1 MNRFLPVATAISAML
16 MSVYSANPSI
26 AAAIDVA
33 LGSDYF
39 QTTSASLTLSGIGTV
54 NLVGNPIG
62 PGNTDT
68 IIQRQQDAIIGG
80 APIPIQMTALS
91 LESTAPVN
99 IGGSFFDVFVTL
111 DSSKLSMDTGTLSVT
126 GTLAGGT
133 FTSTFDLFYDAR
145 FVPVTTG
152 LQPDV
157 FGSVVLNNA
166 GTAWFPTPS
175 AGQVLVSGLDCD
187 PGLLPCT
194 TTQLAA
200 DQAANNHSGLAA
212 DEVDFFTPGG
222 ATTPLPAALPLF
234 ATGLGGLGLLGWRR
248 KRKATATA

>member
-1 MNRFLPVATAISAML
+1 MNRFLLIATAVSTVL
-16 MSVYSANPSI
+16 MSVYSAAPSI
-26 AAAIDVA
+26 AATIDVA
-33 LGSDYF
+33 LGSDYS
-39 QTTSASLTLSGIGTV
+39 QTTSASLVLSGIGTV

-68 IIQRQQDAIIGG
+68 IIQRQQDATIGG
-80 APIPIQMTALS
+80 LAIPIQMTALS
-91 LESTAPVN
+91 LMSVAPVN
-99 IGGSFFDVFVTL
+99 IGGSFFDVFVAL

-126 GTLAGGT
+126 GSLLGGT
-133 FTSTFDLFYDAR
+133 FTSSLSVFYDAR

-152 LQPDV
+152 SQPDV
-157 FGSVVLNNA
+157 FGSLALSNPGA
-166 GTAWFPTPS
+166 AWFPTPS

-187 PGLLPCT
+187 PVLVACT
-194 TTQLAA
+194 PAQLAA

-234 ATGLGGLGLLGWRR
+234 ATGIGGLGLLGWCR
-248 KRKATATA
+248 KRKAQAVA